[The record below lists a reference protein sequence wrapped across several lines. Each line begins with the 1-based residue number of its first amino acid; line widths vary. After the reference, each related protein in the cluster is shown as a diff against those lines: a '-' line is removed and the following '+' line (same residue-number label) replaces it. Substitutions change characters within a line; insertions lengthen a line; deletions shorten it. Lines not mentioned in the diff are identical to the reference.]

1 MTTLDLLS
9 DDLIESEA
17 ERGLGFFDW
26 ILRMHASLHNA
37 HALHAR
43 YKRRAHLPTPDS
55 AHLRLRR
62 EYRSERFQ
70 RTREALTALRARSA
84 TIDGEAGVLP

>member
-1 MTTLDLLS
+1 MTSIDLPS

-26 ILRMHASLHNA
+26 ILRVHAGLHNA

-43 YKRRAHLPTPDS
+43 YKHRVHLPTPDF
-55 AHLRLRR
+55 ARLRLQR
-62 EYRSERFQ
+62 EYAPTRS
-70 RTREALTALRARSA
+70 
-84 TIDGEAGVLP
+84 

>member
-9 DDLIESEA
+9 DDLIESDA

-26 ILRMHASLHNA
+26 ILRGHAGLHNA

-43 YKRRAHLPTPDS
+43 YKRRVHLPTPDF
-55 AHLRLRR
+55 ARLRLRR
-62 EYRSERFQ
+62 EHAS
-70 RTREALTALRARSA
+70 RTAE
-84 TIDGEAGVLP
+84 

>member
-17 ERGLGFFDW
+17 EHRLGFFDW
-26 ILRMHASLHNA
+26 IFRVHASLHNA

-55 AHLRLRR
+55 ARLHLHR
-62 EYRSERFQ
+62 EYAQRFRS
-70 RTREALTALRARSA
+70 
-84 TIDGEAGVLP
+84 

>member
-37 HALHAR
+37 RALHAR

-62 EYRSERFQ
+62 EYGPSGF
-70 RTREALTALRARSA
+70 SA
-84 TIDGEAGVLP
+84 PVRL

>member
-9 DDLIESEA
+9 DDLIEFEAEA
-17 ERGLGFFDW
+17 ERGLGFVDW

-62 EYRSERFQ
+62 EYGPSGF
-70 RTREALTALRARSA
+70 SA
-84 TIDGEAGVLP
+84 PVRL